1 MACRLRLAYVI
12 SVGMMEAVQ
21 KKGGKPEWMEIIS
34 RYNSPDNLR
43 SWWQIINSVGAYLLM
58 WVLMILSLK
67 ISYWLTL
74 ALSVPATGFLV
85 RTFII
90 FHDCGHGSF
99 FSSKRLNT
107 IIGVITGL
115 LVFTPYHRWHRD
127 HHIHHLTVGNLEK
140 RGTGDVMTL
149 TVGEYQMMNRW
160 QRFVYRLYRHPIFLI
175 GIAPMLLFVV
185 LHRLPKKYM
194 SLKEHLYVQLTNL
207 ALVVMVVVM
216 GLTIGWKAYLM
227 IQLPVLYLATVH
239 GVWLFYIQHQYRHV
253 IWSDTSSWDYK
264 TMALDGSSFFKLP
277 AVLNWFTGNIGYHHI
292 HHLSPLIPNYKLKK
306 CNDENPLLSQT
317 RPVTFWSA
325 FESLMLRLWDEKRG
339 LLISFRERRV
349 AGSI

>member
-1 MACRLRLAYVI
+1 
-12 SVGMMEAVQ
+12 METVKQ
-21 KKGGKPEWMEIIS
+21 KGGKPEWMEIIS
-34 RYNSPDNLR
+34 RYNKPDNIK

-58 WVLMILSLK
+58 WVVMIWSLK

-74 ALSVPATGFLV
+74 ALSVPAAGFLV

-99 FSSKRLNT
+99 FRSKQMNT
-107 IIGVITGL
+107 IVGVISGL

-127 HHIHHLTVGNLEK
+127 HHLHHLTVGNLEK

-149 TVGEYQMMNRW
+149 TVEEYDKMSRW

-194 SLKEHLYVQLTNL
+194 SVREHLYVQLTNL
-207 ALVVMVVVM
+207 ALIAMVVVM

-264 TMALDGSSFFKLP
+264 TMALEGSSFFKLP
-277 AVLNWFTGNIGYHHI
+277 SVLNWFTGNIGYHHI
-292 HHLSPLIPNYKLKK
+292 HHLSPLIPNYNLKR
-306 CNDENPLLSQT
+306 CNDDNPVLSQAK
-317 RPVTFWSA
+317 PVTFWSA

-339 LLISFRERRV
+339 LLISFRERKM
-349 AGSI
+349 AGSMSSAGSK